1 MLNLRNKWQFKEE
14 ALLQLEGGYVDH
26 QLHCPTVQ
34 VMVRL
39 SLKFTWGNQ
48 ALKSGEQRLH
58 ILHNLLRASKHPQ
71 NSLSDFF
78 SLLFESVFWK
88 QLNASCTESKSLI
101 WLWIFMV
108 LSFSLRQRFLSFFKG
123 ARHVNFNKYVVCV
136 SPWSWEC
143 SNLKTSQHCIQTW
156 MFGLMNWVWGL
167 TL

>member
-1 MLNLRNKWQFKEE
+1 MYKKVLNLRNKWQFKEE
-14 ALLQLEGGYVDH
+14 ALLKLEGGYVDH

-34 VMVRL
+34 VMMRM

-58 ILHNLLRASKHPQ
+58 ILHSILRASKHPQ

-108 LSFSLRQRFLSFFKG
+108 LSLVLGTGSLASSGVLGMWISTSMLFVWAPDHGSAATWRLLNTAYKL
-123 ARHVNFNKYVVCV
+123 
-136 SPWSWEC
+136 EC
-143 SNLKTSQHCIQTW
+143 LA
-156 MFGLMNWVWGL
+156 
-167 TL
+167 